1 MSDDYDPVERDPEI
15 DVVFQAAVAA
25 GCDFNVFHQAAD
37 FTITATFDGENPFDL
52 VGPIIRAGHKMEH
65 TGAQLYVVEDDVA
78 SYYFVGRKPAVIEK
92 LRALAKSQGS

>member
-15 DVVFQAAVAA
+15 DEAFQAAINS
-25 GCDFNVFHQAAD
+25 GCDFNTFHHAAD

-65 TGAQLYVVEDDVA
+65 NGAQLYVVEDDDA

-92 LRALAKSQGS
+92 IRGLVKS